1 MSKQGRD
8 LLDYMRSTG
17 LDEYGSVISAV
28 DVRSILGIELPNVAT
43 QGEFNS
49 LQLEELGAVDYV
61 RNALLNDGKYFKSN
75 GQAYR
80 VLLPSENHEQVML
93 YMSSAEKKLKRAI
106 KLEKNTPET
115 SVSNGKQSSRALL
128 QIRHIQS
135 KKKQ

>member
-17 LDEYGSVISAV
+17 LDEYGSVISV
-28 DVRSILGIELPNVAT
+28 DDVRSILGLEFPAVAT
-43 QGEFNS
+43 QGEFNR

-61 RNALLNDGKYFKSN
+61 RNALLNEGKYIKSN
-75 GQAYR
+75 GGAYR

-106 KLEKNTPET
+106 KLEKNTPAT
-115 SVSNGKQSSRALL
+115 SAQNGNQSSRALL
-128 QIRHIQS
+128 KIRHIQS
-135 KKKQ
+135 KAR